1 MSTKASTAAL
11 DPFCQRLLLAQRR
24 ATRHPASG
32 QNLQEENRRKVEFR
46 ESGQTIMK
54 TSTGIPNGAPVSRA
68 CRNFCRRMMAA
79 AVLAACVFVAP
90 VIATASRVP
99 LHEVRLPRIDSR
111 VIENLQRWADDEK
124 DSWFEEV

>member
-1 MSTKASTAAL
+1 M
-11 DPFCQRLLLAQRR
+11 
-24 ATRHPASG
+24 
-32 QNLQEENRRKVEFR
+32 N
-46 ESGQTIMK
+46 I
-54 TSTGIPNGAPVSRA
+54 STGIPCGTLISNLGKS
-68 CRNFCRRMMAA
+68 FCKRLIAA
-79 AVLAACVFVAP
+79 AALAACVFVAP